1 MLSLYTSYDAQLD
14 LAAYAKAARKRKKY
28 SVKKLS
34 EITGVADSTIRR
46 FESCGEIS
54 LKNFMLIYQ
63 TLGSLNNIKSL
74 IEIEEM
80 PESLDDVLRAQR
92 SD

>member
-1 MLSLYTSYDAQLD
+1 MLSLYTSYDAQLE
-14 LAAYAKAARKRKKY
+14 LAAFIKAARKRKKY

-34 EITGVADSTIRR
+34 QKTGVADSTIRR

-54 LKNFMLIYQ
+54 LKNFMLLYQ
-63 TLGSLNNIKSL
+63 ALGNLKNIKSL

-80 PESLDDVLRAQR
+80 PRSLDDVLRAQR
-92 SD
+92 S